1 MDKTIERIV
10 RDNPTLDGAEVITT
24 TVTREDRTRKH
35 YYIFKVNGEAI
46 DSRTNIQLPFSI
58 ITKENGKGRNRHYVV
73 VAVMVDGYVV
83 IDLNKELRM
92 GMLEFG
98 KYFTID
104 YKDAEEVVKFKPT
117 PNLPNE
123 MMEESL

>member
-35 YYIFKVNGEAI
+35 YYIFKVHGDTI
-46 DSRTNIQLPFSI
+46 DSRTNIPLPFSI
-58 ITKENGKGRNRHYVV
+58 ISKENGKGRNRHYVV
-73 VAVMVDGYVV
+73 VAVMIDGYVV

-98 KYFTID
+98 KYFTVD
-104 YKDAEEVVKFKPT
+104 YKDAEEVVKFKPK
-117 PNLPNE
+117 PSFLDE